1 MLFLLK
7 EKLFKFVKILEM
19 EKEIKIFSDLFQC
32 ETTYTISEEL
42 NKLNRENLAPQKLA
56 EMNELLLKLETP
68 LPE

>member
-1 MLFLLK
+1 
-7 EKLFKFVKILEM
+7 M

-56 EMNELLLKLETP
+56 EMNELLRQLKTP